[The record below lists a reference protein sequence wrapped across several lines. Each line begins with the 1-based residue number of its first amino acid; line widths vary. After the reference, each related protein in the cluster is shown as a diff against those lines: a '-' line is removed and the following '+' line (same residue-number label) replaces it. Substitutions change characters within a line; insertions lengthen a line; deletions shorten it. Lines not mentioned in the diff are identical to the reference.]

1 MIVARRYAKSLL
13 TLALEKGVLEAVYAD
28 MKLIGSICDTN
39 SDFVNMLHSPLVKT
53 DVKQKLVDTIFGG
66 KINEVTAK
74 FLHLLAAKRREEYLD
89 AITHEFESQY
99 KVYKQII
106 TAIVTS
112 ATPLD
117 AVSREQL
124 LAIIRKNTTLT
135 VEVEERVDKKLIG
148 GFKIN
153 IGDVTIDSSVL
164 RKLNDLKQEFAKNP
178 FVKGF

>member
-74 FLHLLAAKRREEYLD
+74 FLHLLAAKR
-89 AITHEFESQY
+89 
-99 KVYKQII
+99 
-106 TAIVTS
+106 
-112 ATPLD
+112 
-117 AVSREQL
+117 
-124 LAIIRKNTTLT
+124 
-135 VEVEERVDKKLIG
+135 
-148 GFKIN
+148 
-153 IGDVTIDSSVL
+153 
-164 RKLNDLKQEFAKNP
+164 
-178 FVKGF
+178 

>member
-1 MIVARRYAKSLL
+1 
-13 TLALEKGVLEAVYAD
+13 
-28 MKLIGSICDTN
+28 
-39 SDFVNMLHSPLVKT
+39 
-53 DVKQKLVDTIFGG
+53 
-66 KINEVTAK
+66 
-74 FLHLLAAKRREEYLD
+74 LD